1 MKSDHKVERYDYS
14 KLGPND
20 SIDWDVLGNFHF
32 WGIHKKN
39 GRVRV
44 DTKRFIEMCKSHGAE
59 ELLADGFPGER
70 NTVYLLP
77 SKLHR
82 DDYAVNIFRDL
93 MNELS
98 QEWENEFGPIFS
110 LVKTPEQVRNEV
122 FSEEIAYSSAEDYDD
137 VNLDADMAAFRR
149 EPSYEHAINSLYCQF
164 IQKVCTESDRY
175 LLYVLTKKG
184 YKESDFNVKT
194 FRAFTD
200 GLGSDK
206 TSSMI
211 RELNKYNSWN
221 LLHKLNNFLKHN
233 SIQSYL
239 TLKKLYPNNVQE
251 TMIVDRNETTYQ
263 NGMYAGD
270 WIIVKEGYIDKI
282 LKNLLLFFEDYC
294 KTFFDEDIK
303 RAAWDYDDYFIHAA
317 KRLKFYE
324 QEFFGI

>member
-1 MKSDHKVERYDYS
+1 MKSDHEVERYDYS

-20 SIDWDVLGNFHF
+20 SIDWEVLGNFHF

-39 GRVRV
+39 GRVHV

-59 ELLADGFPGER
+59 ELIAEGFLGER
-70 NTVYLLP
+70 NTVYLTP

-82 DDYAVNIFRDL
+82 GDYAVNIFRDL

-98 QEWENEFGPIFS
+98 QEWENEYKPIFS
-110 LVKTPEQVRNEV
+110 LIKTPEQVRHEV

-137 VNLDADMAAFRR
+137 VNLDADMAAFQR
-149 EPSYEHAINSLYCQF
+149 EPSYAHAINSLYCQF

-175 LLYVLTKKG
+175 LLYVITKKG
-184 YKESDFNVKT
+184 YKEADFNVKT

-233 SIQSYL
+233 SIQSYQ
-239 TLKKLYPNNVQE
+239 TLKKFYPRNVQE
-251 TMIVDRNETTYQ
+251 TMIVDGEETAYQ

-270 WIIVKEGYIDKI
+270 WIVIKEGYIDTI

-294 KTFFDEDIK
+294 KTFFDEDVE

-317 KRLKFYE
+317 KRLKFFE
-324 QEFFGI
+324 KEFYGI